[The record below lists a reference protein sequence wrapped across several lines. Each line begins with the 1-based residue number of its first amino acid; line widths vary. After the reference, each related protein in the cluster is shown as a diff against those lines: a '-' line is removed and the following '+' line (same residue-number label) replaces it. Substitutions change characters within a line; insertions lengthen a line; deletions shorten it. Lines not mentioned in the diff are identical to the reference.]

1 VGAEGGKMEKYLWIL
16 VALALA
22 TTVAVGTL
30 VRGPAPVTIERSE
43 RPRITS
49 PEVTEAEL
57 GELVSGNT
65 SFALDLYGSLRQ
77 GEGNLLFSPYSISQ
91 CLAMVYAG
99 ARGETAQEIASALGF
114 KLPEERLHP
123 AFDALDLSLLERA
136 NVSGNELLVANGI
149 WAQRGFPVKRE
160 YLDLL
165 AAYYGAGLMRVDFRR
180 DPEGA
185 RMRINRWVEEK
196 TKGRIEELFAQG
208 SINPQTLLVL
218 ANAIYFKGLWEE
230 EFEPAGRMPFY
241 LLNGSTVEVEMM
253 RKEGRFGYTAGEG
266 YEAVEVPYKG
276 GELSFVLI
284 LPDEGTFQTFEERF
298 TSHVLQSVLEG
309 LRELTLELTMPK
321 FTFSYGFDLKKSLRE
336 LGIERA
342 FSGGADF
349 SGMAEG
355 ELFIAQA
362 VHKAFIQVDEKG
374 TEAAA
379 ATGMTVGRGLI
390 KEVKVDRPF
399 LFLIHDRRTGAIL
412 FLGRVLDPR
421 GG

>member
-1 VGAEGGKMEKYLWIL
+1 MEKYLWIL

-22 TTVAVGTL
+22 TTVAVGVL
-30 VRGPAPVTIERSE
+30 IQGPRPAPVTIERSE

-49 PEVTEAEL
+49 PGVTEAEL
-57 GELVSGNT
+57 RELVSGNT
-65 SFALDLYGSLRQ
+65 SFALNLYGSLRQ
-77 GEGNLLFSPYSISQ
+77 EEGNLLFSPYSISQ

-114 KLPEERLHP
+114 GLPEERLHP
-123 AFDALDLSLLERA
+123 AFDALDLSLIERA
-136 NVSGNELLVANGI
+136 NASGNELSVANGI

-185 RMRINRWVEEK
+185 RRRINRWVEEE
-196 TKGRIEELFAQG
+196 TKGRIEELFPQG

-241 LLNGSTVEVEMM
+241 LLDGSTVEVEMM

-266 YEAVEVPYKG
+266 YEAVEIPYKG

-284 LPDEGTFQTFEERF
+284 LPEKGTFQTFEERF
-298 TSHVLQSVLEG
+298 TSQILQGVLEG

-355 ELFIAQA
+355 EFFITQA
-362 VHKAFIQVDEKG
+362 VHKAFIRVDERG

-379 ATGMTVGRGLI
+379 ATGMTVGRGLV

-399 LFLIHDRRTGAIL
+399 LFLIRDQRTGTIL
-412 FLGRVLDPR
+412 FLGRVVNPK
-421 GG
+421 GEG

>member
-1 VGAEGGKMEKYLWIL
+1 MERYMWIL

-22 TTVAVGTL
+22 TAVAVGVLT
-30 VRGPAPVTIERSE
+30 RGPAPVTIERSE

-49 PEVTEAEL
+49 PRVTEAEL

-65 SFALDLYGSLRQ
+65 SFALNLYGSLRQ
-77 GEGNLLFSPYSISQ
+77 EEGNLFFSPYSISQ

-99 ARGETAQEIASALGF
+99 ARGETAGEIASAIDFG
-114 KLPEERLHP
+114 LPEERLHP

-136 NVSGNELLVANGI
+136 NVSGNELSVANGI

-185 RMRINRWVEEK
+185 RKRVNDWVKEE
-196 TKGRIEELFAQG
+196 TKGRIKELFARG

-241 LLNGSTVEVEMM
+241 LLDGSTVEVEMM
-253 RKEGRFGYTAGEG
+253 QKEGRFGYTAGEG
-266 YEAVEVPYKG
+266 YEAVEIPYKG

-284 LPDEGTFQTFEERF
+284 LPEKGTFQTYEERF
-298 TSHVLQSVLEG
+298 TSQILQGVLEG
-309 LRELTLELTMPK
+309 LRELSLELTVPK

-362 VHKAFIQVDEKG
+362 VHKAFIRVDERG

-379 ATGMTVGRGLI
+379 ATGVTVGRGLI

-399 LFLIHDRRTGAIL
+399 LFLIRDQRTGTIL
-412 FLGRVLDPR
+412 FLGRVVNPK
-421 GG
+421 GEG